1 MTDFQARS
9 ASALA
14 EQPVAWPAWK
24 VLEQK
29 AQSLPHLRDLIAND
43 ATRSQWLCSSAEGI
57 SLDARHQALDSA
69 VWAALLRLAHDAQW
83 QAHRD
88 AMWRGEAVN
97 SSEGRPVLH
106 VALRAPDGE
115 HPWGAD
121 ITRAIL
127 NERAR
132 MLEFATGVR
141 AGHLK
146 AADGAPYTD
155 VIHIGIGGSDLGPR
169 MAQDALA
176 PWVSESLRVHYLSNP
191 DAWAV
196 WDTVRGLDARR
207 TLVIVSSK
215 TFTTQETLTNAASV
229 FRWQTDSGLSDAEAW
244 QQRVAITASAN
255 RAYQLGY
262 AAERVFLFWD
272 WVGGRYS
279 LWSSLGLPLALAIGA
294 EHFQELL
301 AGGHAMDLH
310 FRSASAESNLPLM
323 LGLFG
328 VWNRNLLQCPSI
340 AIAAYAARLGRF
352 VPFIQQMDMESNGKS
367 VRPDGLAVPVGTGP
381 VVWGGLGIDGQHA
394 YFQLLHQGA
403 HRVPIE
409 FIGVRE
415 VDAPLPLAQEHQR
428 VVLLNLQA
436 QAQALALGRDA
447 AHTRLALQAVHQANT
462 PVSEALVAQRS
473 FSGNIPNLTLWLDR
487 LDPRHLGA
495 LIALYEHKVFVQSCI
510 WGINA
515 FDQWGVELGK
525 TMAQALESAAS
536 KSVSKGGG

>member
-1 MTDFQARS
+1 MTEFQPRS
-9 ASALA
+9 PSAFA
-14 EQPVAWPAWK
+14 EQPSAWPVWNE
-24 VLEQK
+24 LERR
-29 AQSLPHLRDLIAND
+29 AERLPHLRDLIAND
-43 ATRSQWLCSSAEGI
+43 ATRSQWLCASVGGLA
-57 SLDARHQALDSA
+57 LDARHQALDSGA
-69 VWAALLRLAHDAQW
+69 WASLLQLAEAAQW
-83 QAHRD
+83 QQHRD

-115 HPWGAD
+115 HPWGAE
-121 ITRAIL
+121 ITRAVL
-127 NERAR
+127 AERER
-132 MLEFATGVR
+132 MLEFAAAVR

-146 AADGAPYTD
+146 AADGSPYTD

-169 MAQDALA
+169 MAQDALG

-196 WDTVRGLDARR
+196 WDLVRRLDARR

-229 FRWQTDSGLSDAEAW
+229 FRWQTDSGLTEQQAW
-244 QQRVAITASAN
+244 QQRVAITASAS
-255 RAYQLGY
+255 RAFHLGY
-262 AAERVFLFWD
+262 APERVFLFWD

-294 EHFQELL
+294 TAFRELL

-310 FRSASAESNLPLM
+310 FRSVPAESNLPLM

-328 VWNRNLLQCPSI
+328 VWNRNLLKCPSL
-340 AIAAYAARLGRF
+340 AIAAYAARLSRF

-403 HRVPIE
+403 HRVPVE

-415 VDAPLPLAQEHQR
+415 CDVPLPMAQEHQR

-436 QAQALALGRDA
+436 QAQALAVGRDA
-447 AHTRLALQAVHQANT
+447 ADTRSALQHASRDST
-462 PVSEALVAQRS
+462 PVPEALVAQRS
-473 FSGNIPNLTLWLDR
+473 FSGNVPNLTIWLDR
-487 LDPRHLGA
+487 LDPYHLGL

-536 KSVSKGGG
+536 KSVASGGG